1 MQMISSFVTWTEKI
15 FGPYGG
21 YGLFTLAFMES
32 SFFPIPPDLML
43 IALALAEPSNA
54 LFFAAITTIGSVA
67 GGIFGY
73 AIGITGGR
81 AALKRFFSQK
91 KIAKVHK
98 LFNKYEAGAIFIA
111 GFTPI
116 PYKVFTIAAGV
127 FYINFKKFVM
137 ASVVG
142 RGLRFFM
149 EAVLIMLYGGAV
161 VSFLENNFNIITAL
175 GGAIIIIGYIIYLNY
190 RKQAVVID

>member
-1 MQMISSFVTWTEKI
+1 M
-15 FGPYGG
+15 
-21 YGLFTLAFMES
+21 AFL
-32 SFFPIPPDLML
+32 PPDLML

-73 AIGITGGR
+73 GIGLVGER
-81 AALKRFFSQK
+81 AVLKKFVSQK

-127 FYINFKKFVM
+127 FYINFRKFVI
-137 ASVVG
+137 ASIIG
-142 RGLRFFM
+142 RGMRFFI

-161 VSFLENNFNIITAL
+161 VSFLENNFNLITAI
-175 GGAIIIIGYIIYLNY
+175 GGAIIILGYILYLNY
-190 RKQAVVID
+190 RKQAVVIG